1 MIVDD
6 DEPPAAAGQVK
17 VRRLRVASQPDQVAF
32 LRAMVD
38 RYRANQLVREK
49 AIDIVFR
56 EARCAPKAKACHA
69 LAIGEWVQRN
79 VTYVNEGIETFQTPV
94 RTLTWRYGDC
104 DDFTTLI
111 CSLLEAIGIRSEL
124 VALKWRGQF
133 RHIFPRA
140 VLPAAGGKLVRMPL
154 DATLRQPVVEL
165 TNPIR
170 LAVERGDHP
179 ETLVL

>member
-1 MIVDD
+1 MILDE
-6 DEPPAAAGQVK
+6 DEPPAAGQVK

-49 AIDIVFR
+49 AVDIVFR
-56 EARCAPKAKACHA
+56 EAKCAPKAKACHA
-69 LAIGEWVQRN
+69 LAIGGWVQRN

-104 DDFTTLI
+104 DDFTTLV
-111 CSLLEAIGIRSEL
+111 CSLLESIGIRSEL
-124 VALKWRGQF
+124 VALSWRGQF

-140 VLPAAGGKLVRMPL
+140 VVAGAGGKLVRIPL
-154 DATLRQPVVEL
+154 DATLRQPIAEL
-165 TNPIR
+165 TNPVAMAIR
-170 LAVERGDHP
+170 RGDHP
-179 ETLVL
+179 EVLAL